1 MLDLAL
7 GWPPFILIVISYLK
21 GKWDFERERNVYFVC
36 GEVCV
41 GKK

>member
-7 GWPPFILIVISYLK
+7 EWSPFILIMTGYLK
-21 GKWDFERERNVYFVC
+21 GKWDFKGERNVYFVC

-41 GKK
+41 RKQ